1 MQCLTKDKLTSEIQM
16 TNKTH
21 NKHMAAINNFSNTA
35 HKISIQTTP
44 IKVKVKQAFENLPTD

>member
-1 MQCLTKDKLTSEIQM
+1 
-16 TNKTH
+16 
-21 NKHMAAINNFSNTA
+21 MAAINNFSNTA